1 VDTSFYQSKTS
12 QRLRAEGRRQQRA
25 QIIVDILR
33 LRDIEL
39 GEDERERILGC
50 EDVDQLKVWFD
61 RAVNA
66 EAAADVFGER

>member
-1 VDTSFYQSKTS
+1 MDTSFYQSKTS